1 MLPLFSCITID
12 ADVVGALRMFNRPP
26 FVVTL
31 AVVPSLG
38 CVGAEVGELV
48 GDAVGLLVGVLA
60 GFAVG
65 ELVGAV
71 VGLVVGFVVGAVVG
85 VLDDPDVFK

>member
-48 GDAVGLLVGVLA
+48 GDAVGLLVGA
-60 GFAVG
+60 EVG

-71 VGLVVGFVVGAVVG
+71 VGLVVGFAVGAVVG
-85 VLDDPDVFK
+85 WLDEPDVSK